1 VFAHDRDW
9 TAAEAAFEQAL
20 ALNPSR
26 SVTHTTFALSTFMPR
41 GMFAKALQ
49 LLSDARNVDPLSLD
63 VRTVAGN
70 ILVDSQRYGEAI
82 ENLEWVLA
90 RDPRFPF
97 AESQLGRALLLSG
110 KTEQAVE
117 MFEKQPGNWGM
128 LGYAYAVT
136 GRRAQAEALAAQGPD
151 FPGRQMQIYA
161 GLGDKDR
168 TFEALDRLAAIN
180 WWLAAYHMQR
190 PEMELVRDD
199 PRMAEVRRKLRLGD
213 RPR

>member
-1 VFAHDRDW
+1 
-9 TAAEAAFEQAL
+9 
-20 ALNPSR
+20 
-26 SVTHTTFALSTFMPR
+26 
-41 GMFAKALQ
+41 
-49 LLSDARNVDPLSLD
+49 
-63 VRTVAGN
+63 
-70 ILVDSQRYGEAI
+70 
-82 ENLEWVLA
+82 VLA
-90 RDPRFPF
+90 RDPRSPF
-97 AESQLGRALLLSG
+97 AENQLGRALLLSG
-110 KTEQAVE
+110 KTAQAVG
-117 MFEKQPGNWGM
+117 MFEKHPGNWGM

-136 GRRAQAEALAAQGPD
+136 GRRAEAEALAAQGPD

-190 PEMELVRDD
+190 PEMEFVRTD